1 MLKNKT
7 ILITGGTGTFG
18 KAALRFL
25 LKKNPKKIIIF
36 SRDEL
41 KQFEMQTEFLKFEK
55 IIRYFIGDIR
65 DFDRIDYAL
74 RNVDFVIHA
83 AALKQVPASEYNPT
97 ETIKTNINGADN
109 IIRASIKNDVS
120 KVMALSTDKAANPI
134 NLYGAT
140 KLCSDELFVAANNY
154 SGGRT
159 SKFSITRYGNVFGSR
174 GSVVDF
180 FKNKIKNNEKFI
192 PITDFK
198 MTRFWL
204 NINTGVEFTIKN
216 LTRMQ
221 GGEIFIPKIPS
232 IKILDLAFALKNNVK
247 VKEIGLRP
255 GEKLHEIL
263 LPGDS
268 SHHSIEFKD
277 YYIITPEFNFNKP
290 INFFRDTQTK
300 EKGKKVKKGFEFDS
314 LNNKDYLSLRQ
325 IKKLLSR

>member
-41 KQFEMQTEFLKFEK
+41 KQFEMQIEFLKFEK

-140 KLCSDELFVAANNY
+140 KLCADKLFVAANNI

-159 SKFSITRYGNVFGSR
+159 TKFSITRYGNVFGSR

-204 NINTGVEFTIKN
+204 NINKGVEFTIKN
-216 LTRMQ
+216 LIRMQ

-232 IKILDLAFALKNNVK
+232 IKILDLAFALKKNVK

-263 LPGDS
+263 LPSDS

-277 YYIITPEFNFNKP
+277 YYIIAPEFNFNKP
-290 INFFRDTQTK
+290 INFFKDTQTK
-300 EKGKKVKKGFEFDS
+300 EKGKKVKKGFEYNS
-314 LNNKDYLSLRQ
+314 LNNNDYFNPTQ
-325 IKKLLSR
+325 IKKLLSG

>member
-1 MLKNKT
+1 MFNNKT

-18 KAALRFL
+18 KAAVKFL

-41 KQFEMQTEFLKFEK
+41 KQYQMQLDFLKYEK
-55 IIRYFIGDIR
+55 IIRYFIGDVR
-65 DFDRIDYAL
+65 DLDRIDYAL
-74 RNVDFVIHA
+74 RNVDYIVHA

-97 ETIKTNINGADN
+97 ETIKTNINGAEN
-109 IIRASIKNDVS
+109 IIKAAIRNNVK

-140 KLCSDELFVAANNY
+140 KLCSDKLFVAANNI
-154 SGGRT
+154 SGGRVT
-159 SKFSITRYGNVFGSR
+159 RFAITRYGNVFGSR

-180 FKNKIKNNEKFI
+180 FKERIKNKEKFL

-204 NINTGVEFTIKN
+204 DINTGVEFTFKN
-216 LTRMQ
+216 LILMQ

-232 IKILDLAFALKNNVK
+232 IKIVDLAKAIKSDIKL
-247 VKEIGLRP
+247 KEIGLRP

-263 LPGDS
+263 LPKDS
-268 SHHSIEFKD
+268 SHHSIEFKN
-277 YYIITPEFNFNKP
+277 YFVIMPEFSFNKP
-290 INFFRDTQTK
+290 VNFFKNRKSQ
-300 EKGKKVKKGFEFDS
+300 EIGKKVEKDFEYNS
-314 LNNKDYLSLRQ
+314 LNNKQYLKILD
-325 IKKLLSR
+325 IKKNIK

>member
-140 KLCSDELFVAANNY
+140 KLCADKLFIAANNI

-159 SKFSITRYGNVFGSR
+159 TKFSITRYGNVFGSR

-180 FKNKIKNNEKFI
+180 FKNKIQNNEKFI

-204 NINTGVEFTIKN
+204 NINKGVEFTIKN
-216 LTRMQ
+216 LIRMQ

-232 IKILDLAFALKNNVK
+232 IKILDLAFALKKNVK

-263 LPGDS
+263 LPSDS
-268 SHHSIEFKD
+268 SHHSIEFRD
-277 YYIITPEFNFNKP
+277 YYIIAPEFNFNKP
-290 INFFRDTQTK
+290 INFFKDSQTK
-300 EKGKKVKKGFEFDS
+300 EKGKKVKKGFEYNS
-314 LNNKDYLSLRQ
+314 LNNNDYFNLTQ
-325 IKKLLSR
+325 IKKLLIG

>member
-140 KLCSDELFVAANNY
+140 KLCSDKLFVAANNY

>member
-41 KQFEMQTEFLKFEK
+41 KQFEMQTEFLKFER

-109 IIRASIKNDVS
+109 IIRASIKNDVA

-140 KLCSDELFVAANNY
+140 KLCSDKLFVAANNY

-159 SKFSITRYGNVFGSR
+159 TKFSITRYGNVFGSR

-180 FKNKIKNNEKFI
+180 FKNKIRNKEKFI

-216 LTRMQ
+216 LIRMQ

-277 YYIITPEFNFNKP
+277 YYIIAPEFNFNKP
-290 INFFRDTQTK
+290 INFFKDSQTK
-300 EKGKKVKKGFEFDS
+300 EKGKKVKKGFEYDS

>member
-41 KQFEMQTEFLKFEK
+41 KQFEMQIEFLKFEK

-140 KLCSDELFVAANNY
+140 KLCADKLFVAANNI

-159 SKFSITRYGNVFGSR
+159 TKFSITRYGNVFGSGAQLLIFLR
-174 GSVVDF
+174 
-180 FKNKIKNNEKFI
+180 IKLRI
-192 PITDFK
+192 
-198 MTRFWL
+198 M
-204 NINTGVEFTIKN
+204 KN
-216 LTRMQ
+216 LSQ
-221 GGEIFIPKIPS
+221 LQ
-232 IKILDLAFALKNNVK
+232 ILK
-247 VKEIGLRP
+247 
-255 GEKLHEIL
+255 
-263 LPGDS
+263 
-268 SHHSIEFKD
+268 
-277 YYIITPEFNFNKP
+277 
-290 INFFRDTQTK
+290 
-300 EKGKKVKKGFEFDS
+300 
-314 LNNKDYLSLRQ
+314 
-325 IKKLLSR
+325 

>member
-140 KLCSDELFVAANNY
+140 KLCSDKLFVAANNY

-159 SKFSITRYGNVFGSR
+159 TKFSITRYGNVFGSR

-204 NINTGVEFTIKN
+204 NIKTGVEFTIKN

-277 YYIITPEFNFNKP
+277 YYIIAPEFNFNKP
-290 INFFRDTQTK
+290 INFFKDSQTK
-300 EKGKKVKKGFEFDS
+300 EKGKKIKKGFEYDS